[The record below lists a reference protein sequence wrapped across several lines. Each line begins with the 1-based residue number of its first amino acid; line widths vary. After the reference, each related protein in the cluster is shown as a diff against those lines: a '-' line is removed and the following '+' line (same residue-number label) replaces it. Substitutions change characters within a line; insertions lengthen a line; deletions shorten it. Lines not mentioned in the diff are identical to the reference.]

1 MEDLERNDGTEENP
15 YFMSNNL
22 KRLLGVKNKFEET
35 DNGGGSRNDL
45 ELEPVES
52 SEKP

>member
-1 MEDLERNDGTEENP
+1 MNDGTEEHP
-15 YFMSNNL
+15 YFMSSNL
-22 KRLLGVKNKFEET
+22 KRLLGAKNKFEET